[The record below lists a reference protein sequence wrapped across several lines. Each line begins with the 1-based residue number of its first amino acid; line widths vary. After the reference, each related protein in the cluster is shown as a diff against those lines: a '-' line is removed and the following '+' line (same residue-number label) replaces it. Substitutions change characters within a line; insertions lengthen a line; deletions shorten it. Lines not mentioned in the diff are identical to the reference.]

1 MIVSFC
7 SVILNM
13 LNDIYQ
19 SIIMVTGA
27 SPDLERDYNIQKEV
41 PTLLD
46 NIKTAREKV
55 ANIGKSISKVS
66 KPKNWLKLWETLTCL
81 F

>member
-1 MIVSFC
+1 
-7 SVILNM
+7 M

-55 ANIGKSISKVS
+55 ANIGKIISKVS